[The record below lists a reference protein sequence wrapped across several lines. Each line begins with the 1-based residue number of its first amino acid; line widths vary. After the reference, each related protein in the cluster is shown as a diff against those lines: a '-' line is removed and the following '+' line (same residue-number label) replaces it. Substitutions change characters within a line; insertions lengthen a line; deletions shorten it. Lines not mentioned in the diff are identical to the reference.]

1 MFGSSVAIMDAPVE
15 GYVLHTYGPPRYLRH
30 AVASVVTLRRYDPTR
45 PVALFCPPA
54 HQDVL
59 EHHGLTGLFQHL
71 APLPSAHRSIVGF
84 KHHLPQFAP
93 FDRSL
98 FVDADMIWCRNPDP
112 LWTRLS
118 TFTFTATGL
127 PKADFFFGGPKGAGV
142 LLDILLNRRG
152 RTLRRFG
159 LTYLPRVQAGMIYLQ
174 DQHMGEEVCRHARRF
189 LDERADTHFRS
200 RLDEGRSEETCE
212 WSLAM
217 AMSRLELPIF
227 PWLQGHESPQMD
239 YIDSLT
245 THDAG
250 FHNVTCQYYTTSLVY
265 GLRGLGHRRL
275 REVLMQ
281 SAARLPGC
289 GDFLEVTPFV
299 VHFGWLHQKA
309 PFHAF
314 ADRIWQQLEADG
326 PARVVPGMAHPSAA
340 ASSR

>member
-1 MFGSSVAIMDAPVE
+1 MNAPVE
-15 GYVLHTYGPPRYLRH
+15 GYVLHTYGPARYLRH
-30 AVASVVTLRRYDPTR
+30 AVASVATLRRYDATR
-45 PVALFCPPA
+45 PVALFCPRAHQEVLEHQGLTELFQHVAPLPPA
-54 HQDVL
+54 HQ
-59 EHHGLTGLFQHL
+59 
-71 APLPSAHRSIVGF
+71 SIVGF

-118 TFTFTATGL
+118 TFAFTATGL

-174 DQHMGEEVCRHARRF
+174 DRQVGEEVCRHARRF
-189 LDERADTHFRS
+189 LDERTDTHFRS

-227 PWLQGHESPQMD
+227 PWLQGHESPQLD

-245 THDAG
+245 THDAD
-250 FHNVTCQYYTTSLVY
+250 FYNVTCQYHTTGFVY
-265 GLRGLGHRRL
+265 GLRGLAQRGL
-275 REVLMQ
+275 REALIRG
-281 SAARLPGC
+281 ATRLPGC

-299 VHFGWLHQKA
+299 VHFGWLHQKE
-309 PFHAF
+309 PFYTF
-314 ADRIWQQLEADG
+314 ANRVWQQLEEEG
-326 PARVVPGMAHPSAA
+326 PERVVPRAPQPSPA